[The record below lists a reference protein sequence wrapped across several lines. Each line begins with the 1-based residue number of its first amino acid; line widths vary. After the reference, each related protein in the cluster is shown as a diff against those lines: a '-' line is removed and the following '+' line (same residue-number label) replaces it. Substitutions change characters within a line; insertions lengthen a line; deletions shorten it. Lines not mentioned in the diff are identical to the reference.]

1 MTSIGLRAGVGG
13 TIRAASTQLHGRDV
27 ASLSGSPLLDRTMP
41 LVNYLPR
48 RAREWVYSIGGMT
61 EAVSQREVGKL
72 NFDDIAEWITSLLPK
87 RSYPGVFIG
96 SSNELGAFESG
107 ATAAW
112 FGRVTSVVGG
122 GIATIVVVVVVRLLW
137 PEIVRIGP
145 LHQVK
150 SVEENVAES

>member
-1 MTSIGLRAGVGG
+1 
-13 TIRAASTQLHGRDV
+13 
-27 ASLSGSPLLDRTMP
+27 MP

-96 SSNELGAFESG
+96 SSNGALVHL
-107 ATAAW
+107 AAALAIPW
-112 FGRVTSVVGG
+112 LPQTFLCPVRDALSDPDDARAPQPFGEQRDLEAFRDLRRGLRRQRHD
-122 GIATIVVVVVVRLLW
+122 A
-137 PEIVRIGP
+137 
-145 LHQVK
+145 
-150 SVEENVAES
+150 